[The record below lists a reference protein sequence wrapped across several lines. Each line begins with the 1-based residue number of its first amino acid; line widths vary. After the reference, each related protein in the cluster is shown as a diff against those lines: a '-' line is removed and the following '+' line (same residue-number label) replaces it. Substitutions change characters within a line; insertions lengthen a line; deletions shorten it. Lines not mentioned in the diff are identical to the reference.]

1 MGATGRIDSRVPRE
15 PLAKLLVSTVFEIAE
30 NPKLLIRRPL
40 SESGICERAAIGH
53 DFGILHE
60 AHVSLYDHRW
70 PNCDNVI
77 RGAVHLAPFIWH
89 RSS

>member
-1 MGATGRIDSRVPRE
+1 MAHVCHEDIDMGAQRLRGWVPRE

-60 AHVSLYDHRW
+60 AHVSLYDFAS
-70 PNCDNVI
+70 PNVTM
-77 RGAVHLAPFIWH
+77 
-89 RSS
+89 